1 MKLQQLRYVLEIVRQ
16 KNHLSA
22 AAEALHTSQP
32 GVSRQILLLE
42 AELGFEIFQRT
53 RNRIIG
59 LTEPGQLVLDIAKRV
74 VTDVDA
80 LRSVK
85 EDVNAGNSGT
95 FMIATTHTQARY
107 VLPKVIEQFISKY
120 PEVQLVFEQGNPEE
134 ICNLVDTGEADLA
147 IGTDTLVQYPNLVR
161 LPCFSLPRSVVAKVG
176 HPILAVKELTLQD
189 VANYPIISYD
199 PRYSGRWRVMK
210 AFKSAGLEPK
220 IILSAIDA
228 DVCKT
233 YIEFGLVI
241 GILRPLHSIRPATWV
256 RARSAEHLFEPS
268 TIFIN
273 LRANTYL
280 RRYVLD
286 FIKAVAPR
294 LTSAVVRKAL
304 QDREPSSVGELIPVT
319 PVAWVIF
326 LCSDDCFLSVK
337 RSRAFSS
344 SVRPSPGPSGTRTVP
359 SLILKPHSTAR
370 GSLAQRP
377 RPNTNSAAP
386 NVFFSRT
393 LAQN

>member
-22 AAEALHTSQP
+22 AADALHTSQP

-85 EDVNAGNSGT
+85 EDVNSGNSGIFT
-95 FMIATTHTQARY
+95 VATTHTQARY
-107 VLPKVIEQFISKY
+107 VLPSVVEQFVSKY
-120 PEVQLVFEQGNPEE
+120 PDVQLVLKQGNPEE
-134 ICNLVDTGEADLA
+134 ICSLVDTGEADLA
-147 IGTDTLVQYPNLVR
+147 IGTDTLVQFPNLVR
-161 LPCFSLPRSVVAKVG
+161 LPCFALPRSVVAKAG
-176 HPILAVKELTLQD
+176 HPILSVKELTLQD
-189 VANYPIISYD
+189 VVSYPIISYD

-210 AFKSAGLEPK
+210 AFENAGLEPK

-233 YIEFGLVI
+233 YIELGLGI
-241 GILRPLHSIRPATWV
+241 GILTTITFDPNRDVGLRARPAD
-256 RARSAEHLFEPS
+256 HLFEAS

-280 RRYVLD
+280 RPYILD
-286 FIKAVAPR
+286 FIKSVAPR
-294 LTSAVVRKAL
+294 LTSSVVRKAL
-304 QDREPSSVGELIPVT
+304 QDREQSN
-319 PVAWVIF
+319 
-326 LCSDDCFLSVK
+326 
-337 RSRAFSS
+337 
-344 SVRPSPGPSGTRTVP
+344 SGT
-359 SLILKPHSTAR
+359 S
-370 GSLAQRP
+370 
-377 RPNTNSAAP
+377 
-386 NVFFSRT
+386 
-393 LAQN
+393 

>member
-42 AELGFEIFQRT
+42 AELGFEVFQRT

-59 LTEPGQLVLDIAKRV
+59 LTEPGRLVLDIAKRV

-85 EDVNAGNSGT
+85 EDVNSGNSGT
-95 FMIATTHTQARY
+95 FTVATTHTQARY
-107 VLPKVIEQFISKY
+107 VLPIVIEQFVSKY
-120 PEVQLVFEQGNPEE
+120 PDVQLVLKQGNPEE
-134 ICNLVDTGEADLA
+134 ICSLVDTGEADLA
-147 IGTDTLVQYPNLVR
+147 IGTDTLVQFPNLVR
-161 LPCFSLPRSVVAKVG
+161 LPCFSLPRSVVAKAG
-176 HPILAVKELTLQD
+176 HPILSVKDLNLQD
-189 VANYPIISYD
+189 VASYPIISYD

-210 AFKSAGLEPK
+210 AFKTAGIEPK

-233 YIEFGLVI
+233 YIELGLGI
-241 GILRPLHSIRPATWV
+241 GILTTITFDPIRDVGLRARPAD
-256 RARSAEHLFEPS
+256 HLFEAS

-273 LRANTYL
+273 LRSNTYL
-280 RRYVLD
+280 RPYVLD

-294 LTSAVVRKAL
+294 LTSSVVRKAL
-304 QDREPSSVGELIPVT
+304 QDWPSS
-319 PVAWVIF
+319 
-326 LCSDDCFLSVK
+326 
-337 RSRAFSS
+337 
-344 SVRPSPGPSGTRTVP
+344 SPGTP
-359 SLILKPHSTAR
+359 
-370 GSLAQRP
+370 
-377 RPNTNSAAP
+377 
-386 NVFFSRT
+386 
-393 LAQN
+393 